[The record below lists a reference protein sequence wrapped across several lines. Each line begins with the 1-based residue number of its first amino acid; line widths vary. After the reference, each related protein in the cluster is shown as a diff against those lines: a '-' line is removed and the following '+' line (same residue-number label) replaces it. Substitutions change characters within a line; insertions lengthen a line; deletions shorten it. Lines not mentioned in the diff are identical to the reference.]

1 MKADKMD
8 KFACR
13 WCSKVIKRKYDFE
26 RHLKIVHPSHSVPF
40 HDFDDVERIKK
51 ELKLVENGDAR
62 LFCTIVDDT
71 MLEKKD
77 RIRGLELKR
86 VEHAEFYQFIK
97 ELVSE
102 CREYKIV
109 LSEFTKQ

>member
-1 MKADKMD
+1 
-8 KFACR
+8 
-13 WCSKVIKRKYDFE
+13 
-26 RHLKIVHPSHSVPF
+26 
-40 HDFDDVERIKK
+40 
-51 ELKLVENGDAR
+51 
-62 LFCTIVDDT
+62 

-102 CREYKIV
+102 RREYKIV